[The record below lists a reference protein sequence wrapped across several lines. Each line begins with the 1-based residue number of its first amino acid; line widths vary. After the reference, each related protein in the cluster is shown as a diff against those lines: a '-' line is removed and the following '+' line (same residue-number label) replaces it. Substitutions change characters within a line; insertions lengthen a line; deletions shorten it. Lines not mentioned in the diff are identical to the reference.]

1 MKKKLTQAKYR
12 CKKGC
17 GCKLCKPQ
25 KGGHTDRRSVRDVK
39 LSEGHQQQINEIE
52 KHETTE

>member
-1 MKKKLTQAKYR
+1 MKTKLTQAKYT

-25 KGGHTDRRSVRDVK
+25 KGGHIDRRSPRDVK
-39 LSEGHQQQINEIE
+39 LSVGHQQQFDEQ
-52 KHETTE
+52 

>member
-1 MKKKLTQAKYR
+1 MKDKHTQAKYR

-25 KGGHTDRRSVRDVK
+25 KGGHENKRTIGDIRKAQDYS
-39 LSEGHQQQINEIE
+39 QQL
-52 KHETTE
+52 KDL